1 MIYEDGIEMDENGRA
16 KSCPV
21 CGNEQFSEDADF
33 CRICGFAV
41 YNLCEGIQIYDD
53 FGNYEGIEQHKNAG
67 NARFCE
73 KCGQPTHF
81 FKAKILRPFDEVRK
95 AYVEEYIKVNP
106 LAIQTGQTMIDGNT
120 NVNVLEDYDGEL
132 PF

>member
-1 MIYEDGIEMDENGRA
+1 MIYDDGIDMDGNGRA
-16 KSCPV
+16 KTCPV

-41 YNLCEGIQIYDD
+41 YNLCEGMQICDD
-53 FGNYEGIEQHKNAG
+53 YGNYEGFEQHKNAG

-73 KCGQPTHF
+73 KCGKPTHF
-81 FKAKILRPFDEVRK
+81 FKSKILRSYDEVRET
-95 AYVEEYIKVNP
+95 YVENYLRMNP
-106 LAIQTGQTMIDGNT
+106 LAIQSGQPTIVGNAAAY
-120 NVNVLEDYDGEL
+120 VLDDEDGEL

>member
-1 MIYEDGIEMDENGRA
+1 MIYDDGIEMDENGRA
-16 KSCPV
+16 KVCPV
-21 CGNEQFSEDADF
+21 CGNEQFSENADF

-41 YNLCEGIQIYDD
+41 YNLCEGTPIHDD
-53 FGNYEGIEQHKNAG
+53 FGNYEGVEQHRNAG

-81 FKAKILRPFDEVRK
+81 FKSKILRPFDEVRST
-95 AYVEEYIKVNP
+95 YVEEYVKESPFV
-106 LAIQTGQTMIDGNT
+106 IQPVQAKTAGNT
-120 NVNVLEDYDGEL
+120 KINVLEDYNGEL